1 MDIQRAVQKVN
12 ALLLNGPSRYT
23 RALQPGDTDPIDV
36 CQGRLR
42 IEFGVAFDANAW
54 LLPATESGKACL

>member
-1 MDIQRAVQKVN
+1 MN
-12 ALLLNGPSRYT
+12 ASVLNGPSRYT
-23 RALQPGDTDPIDV
+23 RVLQLGDTNPIDV

-42 IEFGVAFDANAW
+42 VEFGVAFDANAQ